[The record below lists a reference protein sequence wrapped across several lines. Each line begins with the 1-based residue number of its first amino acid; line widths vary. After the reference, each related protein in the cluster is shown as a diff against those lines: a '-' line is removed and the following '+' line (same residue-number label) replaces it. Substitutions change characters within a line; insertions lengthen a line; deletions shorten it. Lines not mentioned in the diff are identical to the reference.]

1 MKKNNAD
8 SSLYYIQKSFQL
20 KQKYKYPLLFAEY
33 TSLGDY
39 YYAQKNY
46 QKALDCYLK
55 SVQNMKEQSVIRTY
69 SPDIYKKI
77 SKMYQMLGDEAKY
90 KEYEKI
96 FSEKESKM
104 LSERNK
110 NTEYALNI
118 ILKDRKE
125 EYDESKKKQFLW
137 IAFGILILIF
147 IFFFLYNILQKNLKQ
162 KENIITEVQTSLQE
176 KDEIITKKKVETKE
190 LQQKVN
196 DSYAE
201 VIDLAKSYDPSFY
214 FRFQEVYPDFQKKLL
229 EYSPGL
235 RTSELIL
242 CAYTFLGFTVKDI
255 AMYTFKSVNT
265 VRNRKQNLR
274 KKFNIPTEQD
284 MGIWLRK
291 LTE

>member
-1 MKKNNAD
+1 M
-8 SSLYYIQKSFQL
+8 
-20 KQKYKYPLLFAEY
+20 
-33 TSLGDY
+33 
-39 YYAQKNY
+39 
-46 QKALDCYLK
+46 C
-55 SVQNMKEQSVIRTY
+55 IR
-69 SPDIYKKI
+69 
-77 SKMYQMLGDEAKY
+77 
-90 KEYEKI
+90 
-96 FSEKESKM
+96 
-104 LSERNK
+104 
-110 NTEYALNI
+110 
-118 ILKDRKE
+118 DR
-125 EYDESKKKQFLW
+125 
-137 IAFGILILIF
+137 
-147 IFFFLYNILQKNLKQ
+147 
-162 KENIITEVQTSLQE
+162 VQTTLQE
-176 KDEIITKKKVETKE
+176 KDEIITQKGVETKE

-196 DSYAE
+196 DSYTE
-201 VIDLAKSYDPSFY
+201 VIELAKNHDPSFY